1 MQTRQDKKT
10 RLQVIRMIVSSQAI
24 ESQEELQVE
33 MDKAG
38 FPCTQTTL
46 SRDLKQLRI
55 SKVRARNGHPV
66 YALPHEGQFVHAP
79 TREEMDQGKWGGRF
93 SGNLLVIHTPP
104 GHASMVAYDIDCARR
119 TPFIGTVAGDDTIFV
134 ALVEDTERD
143 EAVKAIEEIV
153 APLRG
158 RIKFD

>member
-55 SKVRARNGHPV
+55 SKVRARNGHSV
-66 YALPHEGQFVHAP
+66 YALPHEGQFVHVP
-79 TREEMDQGKWGGRF
+79 TREEMDLGKWGVRF
-93 SGNLLVIHTPP
+93 SGQLMVVHTPP
-104 GHASMVAYDIDCARR
+104 GHASMVAYDIDCAKH

-134 ALVEDTERD
+134 ALGEDVERA
-143 EAVKAIEEIV
+143 EAIRAIEEIV

-158 RIKFD
+158 KIK

>member
-24 ESQEELQVE
+24 ESQEELLEE

-38 FPCTQTTL
+38 YPCTQTTL

-66 YALPHEGQFVHAP
+66 YALPHEGQFVHVP
-79 TREEMDQGKWGGRF
+79 TREEMDLGKWGVRF
-93 SGNLLVIHTPP
+93 SGQLMVVHTPP
-104 GHASMVAYDIDCARR
+104 GHASMVAYDIDCAKR
-119 TPFIGTVAGDDTIFV
+119 TPFIGTVAGDDTIFI
-134 ALVEDTERD
+134 ACRENDDASQLMAYLKQQKNAR
-143 EAVKAIEEIV
+143 
-153 APLRG
+153 
-158 RIKFD
+158 